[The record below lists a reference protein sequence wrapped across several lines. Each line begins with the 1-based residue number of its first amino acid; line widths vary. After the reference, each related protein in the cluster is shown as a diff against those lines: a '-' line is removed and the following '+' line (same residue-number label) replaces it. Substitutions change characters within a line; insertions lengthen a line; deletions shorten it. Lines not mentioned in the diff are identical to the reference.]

1 MYERVDVWVD
11 GKWIGGDL
19 IRETENGYVV
29 LLDSTGK
36 RTACSKEQVNR
47 WMRNQKGE
55 SEES

>member
-29 LLDSTGK
+29 LLDTTGK
-36 RTACSKEQVNR
+36 RTACSKDQVNR
-47 WMRNQKGE
+47 WMQKGE